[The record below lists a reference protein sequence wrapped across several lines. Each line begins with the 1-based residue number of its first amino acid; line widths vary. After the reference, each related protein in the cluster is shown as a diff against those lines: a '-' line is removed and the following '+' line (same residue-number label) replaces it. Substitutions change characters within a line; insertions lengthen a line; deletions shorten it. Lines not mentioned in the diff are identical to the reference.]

1 MVLRRQFMASAQGG
15 AGAAALQARAGERG
29 MSGGGVRGA
38 KGGSGNR
45 GALLWSIMSSSP
57 TACPMRLL
65 RGLTVL
71 TVAGLS
77 ALAGARGQ
85 ELKLPD
91 IGSSAAAIMSPQ
103 DLHDYG
109 ASMLQQ
115 LRAYNLVLDDALLSD
130 YLNALGYRLVAASDR
145 PDTGFTFFIVRDDE
159 INAFA
164 APGGF
169 IGVNAGLLTAMP
181 SEDALAGVIAHEI
194 SHVQQQHILRAF
206 EDQKKMSVPIM
217 LGMLG
222 VMIAASGR
230 TDDAAPAALIAGS
243 SLMQQRQINF
253 TRSEEAEADRV
264 GIQTLARAGFEPA
277 AMADA
282 FGTFQK
288 VMRANGVDVPE
299 FLRSHPLDSK
309 RIAEAKAR
317 AMQLQAQAADV
328 RAKRS
333 DGIDLARLGPGLLP
347 NLKGADAPRKDAAL
361 NRGEAYFELMRARAR
376 VLAARSATSVRAYY
390 ADNLR
395 DDPAFDTPA
404 NRYGY
409 ALALIATR
417 EPARAADE
425 LRKLA
430 AQQPESPVL
439 RLALAQAQDQA
450 GAKAEALKLYEQLN
464 TDFPGNRAITLTY
477 VDALLGHAD
486 AAGAKRSQDLLRPL
500 VERYADDPEL
510 QRSYGRANELAGDKV
525 RAAEAYAEATWLNGH
540 AEDALNQLKALAKQ
554 ADLTY
559 YQRSRIE
566 ARITQLT
573 PAVLELRKRNAP
585 APSDSLAPLR

>member
-1 MVLRRQFMASAQGG
+1 
-15 AGAAALQARAGERG
+15 
-29 MSGGGVRGA
+29 
-38 KGGSGNR
+38 
-45 GALLWSIMSSSP
+45 
-57 TACPMRLL
+57 MRLL
-65 RGLTVL
+65 RGFTVL
-71 TVAGLS
+71 TVAVLS
-77 ALAGARGQ
+77 ALAGAR
-85 ELKLPD
+85 EPEVRLPD
-91 IGSSAAAIMSPQ
+91 IGSSAAGLVSPQ

-109 ASMLQQ
+109 AGMLQQ
-115 LRAYNLVLDDALLSD
+115 LRAYNLVLDDALLAD
-130 YLNALGYRLVAASDR
+130 YLSALGYRLVAASDR
-145 PDTGFTFFIVRDDE
+145 PDMGFTFFIVRDED

-169 IGVNAGLLTAMP
+169 IGVNAGLITAMP
-181 SEDALAGVIAHEI
+181 SEDSLAGVLAHEI
-194 SHVQQQHILRAF
+194 AHVQQQHILRAF

-230 TDDAAPAALIAGS
+230 TDDATPAALIAGT

-264 GIQTLARAGFEPA
+264 GIQTLARAGFEPK

-282 FGTFQK
+282 FSAFQK
-288 VMRANGVDVPE
+288 IMRVNGVDVPE
-299 FLRSHPLDSK
+299 FLRSHPLDTK

-317 AMQLQAQAADV
+317 AAQLEGQAADA
-328 RAKRS
+328 RARRS
-333 DGIDLARLGPGLLP
+333 GGLDFARLGPTLLP
-347 NLKGADAPRKDAAL
+347 NLKAEGAAPAIQDAAL
-361 NRGEAYFELMRARAR
+361 NHGEAYFQLMRERVR
-376 VLAARSATSVRAYY
+376 VLGARSASTIRAYY
-390 ADNLR
+390 ADSLR
-395 DDPAFDTPA
+395 DNPGFDTPA

-425 LRKLA
+425 LRKLTA
-430 AQQPESPVL
+430 RQPESPVL
-439 RLALAQAQDQA
+439 RLALAQAEDQA
-450 GAKAEALKLYEQLN
+450 GGKAEALKQYEQLN

-477 VDALLGHAD
+477 VDALLAHAD
-486 AAGAKRSQDLLRPL
+486 VAGAKRSQDLLRPL
-500 VERYADDPEL
+500 LERYADDPEL

-540 AEDALNQLKALAKQ
+540 PEDALNQLKALAKQ

-573 PAVLELRKRNAP
+573 PAVLELRKRNNGST
-585 APSDSLAPLR
+585 PSGSLAPAFGH